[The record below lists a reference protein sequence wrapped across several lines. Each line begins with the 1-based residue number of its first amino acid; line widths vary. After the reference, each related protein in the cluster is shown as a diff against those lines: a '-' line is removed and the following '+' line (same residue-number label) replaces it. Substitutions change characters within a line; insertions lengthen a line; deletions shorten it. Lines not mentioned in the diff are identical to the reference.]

1 MRMSPAVQ
9 ILVRWAISA
18 LGVLIAASVIP
29 GISYEKGSDL
39 IVVVLLL
46 SILNAVLRP
55 ILVLFALPFVIL
67 TMGLGILFINALL
80 FMLVAHW
87 VDGFHVTGFLPA
99 FFGSLIVSLTS
110 LLLFGVRTVR
120 VGGSRGKPHRR
131 GKSDDVI
138 DI

>member
-1 MRMSPAVQ
+1 MKYGSVAQ
-9 ILVRWAISA
+9 LFIRWAVCA
-18 LGVLIAASVIP
+18 LGVLIASSVIP
-29 GISYEKGSDL
+29 GISYENGSDL

-46 SILNAVLRP
+46 SFLNAVLRP

-67 TMGLGILFINALL
+67 TMGIGILVINALL

-87 VDGFHVTGFLPA
+87 VDGFHVASFLSA

-110 LLLFGVRTVR
+110 LFLL
-120 VGGSRGKPHRR
+120 GSRRIQVHGPRR
-131 GKSDDVI
+131 NPPGRRKDDDVI